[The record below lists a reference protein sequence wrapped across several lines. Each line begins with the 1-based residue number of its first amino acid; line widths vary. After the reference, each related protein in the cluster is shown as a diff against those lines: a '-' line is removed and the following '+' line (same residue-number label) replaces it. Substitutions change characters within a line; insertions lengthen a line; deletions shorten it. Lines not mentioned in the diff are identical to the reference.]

1 MFLFGRERK
10 AAKAAKAKAA
20 AAATSGAQ
28 KRQAFRAAIQMP
40 VSYLIPSERNPHRRI
55 GIARDISA
63 GGMKLMT
70 ERGFQAGTHLE
81 LRFTLPNKF
90 LDGFAKEVRHTEVSP
105 FGERV
110 RKVQKAVRHF
120 QEMEIPAT
128 IVRSTPEG
136 EKFALAIRF
145 HKLDPHAEEEI
156 ARFNHY
162 WQLWAVQKR
171 KEAAER

>member
-10 AAKAAKAKAA
+10 AAKKAQAKAA
-20 AAATSGAQ
+20 PAGALGAQ
-28 KRQAFRAAIQMP
+28 KRQAFRNEIHMQ
-40 VSYLIPSERNPHRRI
+40 VSYLIPTERTPHRRI

-90 LDGFAKEVRHTEVSP
+90 LDAFAQEVKKTEVSP
-105 FGERV
+105 FGERL

-120 QEMEIPAT
+120 DEMEIPAT
-128 IVRSTPEG
+128 IVRSTPDG

-145 HKLDPHAEEEI
+145 NKLDHHTEEEI

-162 WQLWAVQKR
+162 WQLWHVKKR
-171 KEAAER
+171 KDAEK